1 MTPVEDPRY
10 KNFYLSKS
18 WLMNSKKSFD
28 EKSAFLEGIFNVIV
42 LVSMAL
48 CLFSLSSSMSANIYD
63 QSREISVMRSFGCT
77 RSFIL
82 KLYIYESLI
91 LVISSSIAG
100 FGIGVFIGNL
110 MTLQQAM
117 L

>member
-1 MTPVEDPRY
+1 MD
-10 KNFYLSKS
+10 
-18 WLMNSKKSFD
+18 D
-28 EKSAFLEGIFNVIV
+28 IFNVIV
-42 LVSMAL
+42 IVCMVL
-48 CLFSLSSSMSANIYD
+48 CLFSLSSSMSANIFD
-63 QSREISVMRSFGCT
+63 QSREISVMRSIGFKT
-77 RSFIL
+77 NFIL
-82 KLYIYESLI
+82 KIFIYESLI